1 MAITT
6 AALKSPL
13 GLDGSDVQAERR
25 GRRSGQAA
33 TAAVAAFFLTNSISL
48 KALALVVVFLLLA
61 MISPLPALHV
71 EAALPR
77 CRVLQLELRSHL

>member
-6 AALKSPL
+6 AAMKCPL
-13 GLDGSDVQAERR
+13 GLDDSDVQAARR

-33 TAAVAAFFLTNSISL
+33 TEAVAAFFLTHLISL

-77 CRVLQLELRSHL
+77 CRNLQLELRSHV

>member
-1 MAITT
+1 M
-6 AALKSPL
+6 KCPL

-25 GRRSGQAA
+25 GRRLGQAA

-48 KALALVVVFLLLA
+48 KALAWVVVFLLLA
-61 MISPLPALHV
+61 MISPLPTLHV

-77 CRVLQLELRSHL
+77 WRFLLLELGSHV